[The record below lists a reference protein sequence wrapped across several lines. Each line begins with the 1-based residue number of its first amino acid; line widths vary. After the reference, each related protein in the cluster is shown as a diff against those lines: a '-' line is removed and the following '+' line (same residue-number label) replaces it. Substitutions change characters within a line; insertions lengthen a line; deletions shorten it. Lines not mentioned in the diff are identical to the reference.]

1 MQMLN
6 FPSLASVAHMAG
18 WQGTQILLYRSQA
31 ASATNLT
38 NMADADVGATSSFRF
53 SGIAFI

>member
-1 MQMLN
+1 MKKEIGIFVL
-6 FPSLASVAHMAG
+6 LACLC
-18 WQGTQILLYRSQA
+18 TLTA
-31 ASATNLT
+31 AQNRQFISATNLT